1 MSAPVHGQ
9 PSMSAPAETIK
20 RPSPSLYHYED
31 VRVVHLELTHR
42 CNAACPMCA
51 RNIHGGAVNPDMPLA
66 ELSVDDVRSILLPDF
81 IARLKRIYACGNYG
95 DPIVARDCLPVFRY
109 LREHGPGLHLDL
121 HTNGSARRPDWWR
134 ELAAIMRDGPHYLR
148 FGIDGLEDTNHLYR
162 RGTDW
167 KTVMRSAETFI
178 AAGGRAEWDF
188 LVFRHNEH
196 QVEAARKLAQDM
208 GFAEF
213 FVRKT
218 GRFITA
224 GELETSDRFAVQS
237 RKGEFEYWLEQPNNP
252 DYLNPAFGDLGGVR
266 ERYGSYERY
275 LDAVEIDCKV
285 AGRKRKIYL
294 SAQGYALPCCWLAA
308 VFSES
313 RTPERLQFAE
323 LIEQHGGSDALD
335 ARKQGLRAVIEGA
348 LFQQAI
354 PASWDQP
361 AVKDGKLAI
370 CARTCGREYDPLDQQ
385 RD

>member
-1 MSAPVHGQ
+1 MTSIAEISAPGA
-9 PSMSAPAETIK
+9 S
-20 RPSPSLYHYED
+20 SLYHYD
-31 VRVVHLELTHR
+31 DLRIIHLELTHR

-51 RNIHGGAVNPDMPLA
+51 RNVHGGAVNPDMPLS
-66 ELSVDDVRSILLPDF
+66 ELSLADIRTILQPEL

-95 DPIVARDCLPVFRY
+95 DPIVARDCIEVFRY
-109 LREHGPGLHLDL
+109 LREHGPDLNLDL
-121 HTNGSARRPDWWR
+121 HTNGSARRPEWWR
-134 ELAAIMRDGPHYLR
+134 ELAGIMKSGPHYLR

-178 AAGGRAEWDF
+178 EAGGRAEWDF

-196 QVEAARKLAQDM
+196 QVEEARKLAEDM
-208 GFAEF
+208 GFKEF

-224 GELETSDRFAVQS
+224 GELETSDRFDVLDNEG
-237 RKGEFEYWLEQPNNP
+237 RFEYWLEQPQDP
-252 DYLNPAFGDLGGVR
+252 EYLNPAFGNLEIVKK
-266 ERYGSYERY
+266 RYGEYQTY
-275 LDAVEIDCKV
+275 LDQVEINCKV
-285 AGRKRKIYL
+285 AGRKSKMYL

-313 RTPERLQFAE
+313 GTPERRQFAD
-323 LIEQHGGSDALD
+323 LIERHGGSDALD
-335 ARKQGLRAVIEGA
+335 ARKHGLKAVVEGS

-354 PASWDQP
+354 PASWDLGSID
-361 AVKDGKLAI
+361 DGKLAI
-370 CARTCGREYDPLDQQ
+370 CARTCGKEYDPLDQQ